1 MNDFKIKSED
11 IYRLTEGG
19 KLVILYYYPQAQAGF
34 NGRKNFKLRSDD
46 KNPSATVYQSRDG
59 SWLLQDKGGSD
70 NQAYNAISLVM
81 KEENLK
87 YPQAIEWIASKF
99 APELLEDRSSG
110 RGLGPEAGC
119 EEAEAQD
126 TITVQYRPSGE
137 FTEHELEVL
146 GHMVHEPDG
155 PDHPFIT
162 PEDCEDLCLKPLD
175 SYITARNEKGK
186 SWRWIA
192 NDGFPMYAYDYE
204 TYGKIYQPFHQKY
217 RFLWFGSKQDKQ
229 DNPFSGERE
238 FMSRWQ
244 GLAKGT
250 WSPEL
255 RISDENGKEQVTD
268 NKWDKLIICSGPSDA
283 LNIHHAGYHVC
294 WPNSET
300 ADITE
305 YQMKRLEKMAKEIY
319 ICYDIDETGLR
330 NMYQI
335 ALQYIG
341 IKIIRLPEELK
352 QKRARNGK
360 PCKDAKDFFSYYR
373 KPEIQNPVR
382 LFSDLVKLSGGL
394 QFWTEHRKKSDD
406 GKSYVS
412 TFDINNAQLYAF
424 LQASGFYTINS
435 SEYRE
440 GYTFC
445 RVQGNVVRLI
455 DKESIQ
461 SECVLYLQ
469 EYLRTHPTQYSQGL
483 ENTIYRTRQIS
494 ASNLTMLRRINPDFN
509 AFTEDWDWFFFRNRI
524 IRVGAEGIE
533 TVRPEDC
540 PYMVYE
546 KKQIDCDFTPEEAFF
561 DIRLTPEYEDL
572 RRQLR
577 ECAPRSPQYYALQ
590 RHMDTMDPMRKYT
603 LEIKKW
609 GSTYM
614 QYIYNTGRTYW
625 RKEEEGYSLTETERL
640 EVERNFL
647 AKVLALGYLLSKH
660 KNSGQP
666 YAVYAMEMTQ
676 GEDGEHLGGTGKSL
690 YLKSIEKMRCQHY
703 VDAQKIQEDRIQ
715 FMLQGVIRGV
725 TDMVFMDDVNHR
737 IDLHLFMNM
746 ITGKMVVDVKHASP
760 FTLDFLE
767 SPKVAFTSN
776 HAVSGFDDSLNR
788 RIWFAAFS
796 DYYHSDS
803 ELRGLKLRS
812 PRSEFGKDLI
822 DQYTPEEMNHFYTFM
837 LNCISVWHKIH
848 ERVQPPMG
856 DIVKRTIVRSIGEDF
871 LWWCQE
877 WFGPERLNTVVEMNE
892 AYEACK
898 SALSKRASDFM
909 NKRRFKERLKLF
921 CKYMGYTY
929 NPTKALK
936 TPTERERDRIQFK
949 VGNEVRYGFYI
960 ETDGDPGIQG
970 DSAGQTGG
978 GAGSQYSDDQ
988 PPF

>member
-19 KLVILYYYPQAQAGF
+19 KLVILHYYPQAQAGF
-34 NGRKNFKLRSDD
+34 SGKKNFKLRSDD

-119 EEAEAQD
+119 EESEPQD
-126 TITVQYRPSGE
+126 TITVQFRPSGE

-155 PDHPFIT
+155 REHPFIT
-162 PEDCEDLCLKPLD
+162 PEDCEDLCLRPLD
-175 SYITARNEKGK
+175 SYITARNDKGK

-192 NDGFPMYAYDYE
+192 NDGFPMYAYDYG

-217 RFLWFGSKQDKQ
+217 RFLWYGSKQDKQ

-255 RISDENGKEQVTD
+255 KISDENGKEQVTD

-305 YQMKRLEKMAKEIY
+305 YQMDSLRKMAREIY
-319 ICYDIDETGLR
+319 ICYDIDETGIR

-341 IKIIRLPEELK
+341 LKIIRLPEELK
-352 QKRARNGK
+352 QRRARNGK

-382 LFSDLVKLSGGL
+382 LFNDLVKLSGGL
-394 QFWTEHRKKSDD
+394 QFWTERTNKKT
-406 GKSYVS
+406 GERSY
-412 TFDINNAQLYAF
+412 DINNAQLYDF
-424 LQASGFYTINS
+424 LQASGFYIIETS
-435 SEYRE
+435 TTKE
-440 GYTFC
+440 GFTFC
-445 RVQGNVVRLI
+445 QIQDNVVKLI
-455 DKESIQ
+455 SKEMISA
-461 SECVLYLQ
+461 ECTRYLR
-469 EYLRTHPTQYSQGL
+469 EYIRTHPSQYSQGL
-483 ENTIYRTRQIS
+483 DNALLRTNQIS
-494 ASNLTMLRRINPDFN
+494 PANLTMLPKINPNFN
-509 AFTEDWDWFFFRNRI
+509 AFDENWDWFFFRNRI
-524 IRVGAEGIE
+524 IRVGAEGVE
-533 TVRPEDC
+533 TIRREDC

-546 KKQIDCDFTPEEAFF
+546 SKIIDADFTPEEPFF
-561 DIRLTPEYEDL
+561 SIDFTEEHRAL
-572 RRQLR
+572 RDELSR
-577 ECAPRSPQYYALQ
+577 CAPRSPQYYALQ
-590 RHMDTMDPMRKYT
+590 HQIDTLDPVKAYSLKIRTY
-603 LEIKKW
+603 
-609 GSTYM
+609 GSTFM
-614 QYIYNTGRTYW
+614 QYVYNTGRTHW
-625 RKEEEGYSLTETERL
+625 KKEEEGHPLTDSEQA
-640 EVERNFL
+640 EVEQNFI
-647 AKVLALGYLLSKH
+647 AKCLALGYLLSKH
-660 KNSGQP
+660 KNSGHP
-666 YAVYAMEMTQ
+666 YAVWAMETTM
-676 GEDGEHLGGTGKSL
+676 GEDGEHLGGTGKSML
-690 YLKSIEKMRCQHY
+690 LRAIRKMRCQHT
-703 VDAQKIQEDRIQ
+703 VDGQKLDDKNMQ
-715 FMLQGVIRGV
+715 FMLQGVVKGV
-725 TDMVFMDDVNHR
+725 TDNVFMDDVNHR
-737 IDLHLFMNM
+737 IDIHKFMNM
-746 ITGKMVVDVKHASP
+746 VTGDMYVDVKNNAP
-760 FTLDFLE
+760 FSLDYQE
-767 SPKVAFTSN
+767 SPKICFTSN
-776 HAVSGFDDSLNR
+776 HAIGKFDDSLNR

-803 ELRGLKLRS
+803 RERGLKLRS

-837 LNCISVWHKIH
+837 LNCISAWHKIH
-848 ERVQPPMG
+848 ERVQPPME
-856 DIVKRTIVRSIGEDF
+856 DIMKRTLQLAIGEDF
-871 LWWCQE
+871 LWWAQE
-877 WFGPERLNTVVEMNE
+877 WFTEERLNTLVEFKL
-892 AYEACK
+892 AYDACK
-898 SALSKRASDFM
+898 DALSRRASDFM
-909 NKRRFKERLKLF
+909 NSRRFKDKLIKF
-921 CKYMGYTY
+921 CMYMDWEF
-929 NPTKALK
+929 NPRQALK
-936 TPTERERDRIQFK
+936 TASDRQNNRITAK
-949 VGNEVRYGFYI
+949 VNNEVKYYFYI
-960 ETDGDPGIQG
+960 
-970 DSAGQTGG
+970 QTPG
-978 GAGSQYSDDQ
+978 GAGDSDTDGQ